1 MDMSERVARINALAR
16 KKRTEGLTDEEA
28 AEQQQLRS
36 EYLHEFRNGMEE
48 MLESI
53 IVEQPDGT
61 QQPLKKKDK

>member
-1 MDMSERVARINALAR
+1 MDMSDRVARINALAR

-28 AEQQQLRS
+28 AEQKRLRG
-36 EYLHEFRNGMEE
+36 EYLLAFRNGMEE

-61 QQPLKKKDK
+61 RQPLKKKE